1 MPANIDETALST
13 MVQGINAQV
22 SSQLLEEI
30 SEQAGR
36 LKEEIASAL
45 RELEETLPLENL
57 RDLISPIQPERVLDL
72 ANPLTYEIIKVHEAG
87 DLANS
92 PVAFITLIWIG
103 SILGAVVLY
112 LSGKDRKY
120 KDQADQVKFY
130 LLQSI
135 LPFIYGIVGAYI
147 AAWYST
153 WIFGFSYA
161 SFHQM
166 ALYLALAITSF
177 IVMIFATLRFFGLPS
192 LAIYIILMF
201 FSMPA
206 LQLPREMMQTST
218 VNICIPYPSASFG
231 DGLRDLLF
239 YSHSLWNSYS
249 WILVGILHGQCSLFR
264 KYH

>member
-1 MPANIDETALST
+1 M
-13 MVQGINAQV
+13 
-22 SSQLLEEI
+22 
-30 SEQAGR
+30 
-36 LKEEIASAL
+36 
-45 RELEETLPLENL
+45 
-57 RDLISPIQPERVLDL
+57 
-72 ANPLTYEIIKVHEAG
+72 
-87 DLANS
+87 
-92 PVAFITLIWIG
+92 
-103 SILGAVVLY
+103 
-112 LSGKDRKY
+112 
-120 KDQADQVKFY
+120 KFY

>member
-1 MPANIDETALST
+1 MAANIAETALST

-120 KDQADQVKFY
+120 KD
-130 LLQSI
+130 
-135 LPFIYGIVGAYI
+135 
-147 AAWYST
+147 
-153 WIFGFSYA
+153 
-161 SFHQM
+161 
-166 ALYLALAITSF
+166 
-177 IVMIFATLRFFGLPS
+177 
-192 LAIYIILMF
+192 
-201 FSMPA
+201 
-206 LQLPREMMQTST
+206 
-218 VNICIPYPSASFG
+218 
-231 DGLRDLLF
+231 
-239 YSHSLWNSYS
+239 
-249 WILVGILHGQCSLFR
+249 
-264 KYH
+264 